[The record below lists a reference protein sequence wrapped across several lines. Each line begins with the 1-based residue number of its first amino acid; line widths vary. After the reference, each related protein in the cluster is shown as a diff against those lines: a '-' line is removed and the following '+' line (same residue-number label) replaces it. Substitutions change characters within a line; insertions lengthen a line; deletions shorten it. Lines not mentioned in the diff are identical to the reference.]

1 MQARLQQIAESGQT
15 LFITDTPEATQARL
29 EQRRQRH
36 TGVNPDMPLFEQSAV

>member
-15 LFITDTPEATQARL
+15 LFITEATQARL